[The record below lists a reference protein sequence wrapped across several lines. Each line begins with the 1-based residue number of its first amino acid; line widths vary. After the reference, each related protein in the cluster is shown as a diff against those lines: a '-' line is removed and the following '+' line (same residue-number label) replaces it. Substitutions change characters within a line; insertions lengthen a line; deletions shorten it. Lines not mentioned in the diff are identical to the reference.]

1 MTKTYFILSRKIF
14 ESAIWR
20 DDPHIL
26 KLFIYLVGMARHY
39 NKPQSY
45 PTFKIKRGE
54 LVTSLRNIS
63 DDNEYFNK
71 TVRKWSSGKV
81 SRMLHKLQ
89 EQGYINILADTYGTH
104 LKICNYDTYQTT
116 TNYGANSSGTEANS
130 SGTVVETNNNDN
142 NGKNVNNVNI
152 AFEKF
157 WNLYD
162 NKQAMADC
170 EAYWNGD
177 KPLKNKKCINNK
189 DRELCIKKLPA
200 YVKNTYKDGT
210 YPTRKH
216 PKTYLYNRSWNDEV
230 IKKSGPEEFDNSVG
244 SMG

>member
-142 NGKNVNNVNI
+142 NDKNDKNVYR
-152 AFEKF
+152 AFKHLSLSETEFESLKKKG
-157 WNLYD
+157 LT
-162 NKQAMADC
+162 KQQIDSYCDLIENYA
-170 EAYWNGD
+170 
-177 KPLKNKKCINNK
+177 KNKN
-189 DRELCIKKLPA
+189 
-200 YVKNTYKDGT
+200 
-210 YPTRKH
+210 
-216 PKTYLYNRSWNDEV
+216 YNSLNLTIQSWWRRD
-230 IKKSGPEEFDNSVG
+230 KKSSPSEFDNG
-244 SMG
+244 IGGM